1 MEEASTAM
9 RSVWKRTSALLIA
22 ALCLLSVAPLAIPV
36 AASPAVTL
44 SVCDKADL
52 PGTVDTTIVDDY
64 LTPGPPGPNFTASI
78 YIQGVTDLY
87 MYEIDL
93 RWNATVLR
101 CNAFRIGDFFP
112 SRGIPSTGVDGDTDW
127 TDGEIYP
134 PWARTSTGSGGN
146 GNGTL
151 FEADFTVLIGNVTG
165 CSTWINVTY
174 RLENSIGVPI
184 TPDTIQDGWFQV
196 TKLPPPPAR
205 RPVIAETENPT
216 SGVGLVTG
224 NYWVM
229 DNVTCTGLT
238 TTTAYNNVTELYGS
252 CTLWNWTVLWPNGT
266 VNFNGLVGNQI
277 NVTLWIEGIWTIT
290 VVGYAPVMDPEWP
303 GLAWSLPVT
312 VTKKA
317 VAPVVGWKLD
327 LYSET
332 RRWCGYNTTKIGA
345 ELNMPCDAYAPEEKV
360 NLYANLTYLGDG
372 SGLTNYL
379 VAWEVYRPK
388 PADGTNDTI
397 VSGISRTNATGTANF
412 TFRIP
417 TATMDNVTAYFG
429 KWWVIA
435 KCKVPDCWEG
445 EEKII
450 NDTMQFDVG
459 WMIQIVNMTLKWLPW
474 QKTVEY
480 GGTGNQTIWFYLK
493 NIAQYTRNFTATVQ
507 FYDSCLFPVL
517 DKKEVNTIG
526 GGEFCKPFEKVF
538 KIAKVKI
545 PARALIGDPTRPIT
559 GSYTGTVGY
568 GGGQNVTATVTP
580 PKAVLNVFT
589 DLPWGCGVAYC
600 APLEVPIQI
609 VPPPPGWQPD

>member
-101 CNAFRIGDFFP
+101 CNAFRTGDFFP
-112 SRGIPSTGVDGDTDW
+112 IRGIPYTGVDGDTDW

-174 RLENSIGVPI
+174 RLENSFGGPI

-205 RPVIAETENPT
+205 RPVISETENPV
-216 SGVGLVTG
+216 SGAGLGTG

-238 TTTAYNNVTELYGS
+238 TTTAFNNITELYGS
-252 CTLWNWTVLWPNGT
+252 CTLWNWTVTWPNGT

-277 NVTLWIEGIWTIT
+277 NVTLWIEGTWTIT

-312 VTKKA
+312 VTKK
-317 VAPVVGWKLD
+317 VWAPVAGWALD
-327 LYSET
+327 LYTET
-332 RRWCGYNTTKIGA
+332 LRWCGYNTTKIGA
-345 ELNMPCDAYAPEEKV
+345 GPSQPCDAYNPGEKV
-360 NLYANLTYLGDG
+360 QLYANLTWNGDG
-372 SGLTNYL
+372 TGQANYL

-388 PADGTNDTI
+388 WVNATQQMVNDTL
-397 VSGISRTNATGTANF
+397 VTGISWTNATGTANF

-417 TATMDNVTAYFG
+417 TATMDNATAFFG

-435 KCKVPDCWEG
+435 KVKVPDCWAG
-445 EEKII
+445 ESKII
-450 NDTMQFDVG
+450 NDTMGFDVG
-459 WMIQIVNMTLKWLPW
+459 WLVQIVNMTLKFQPYK
-474 QKTVEY
+474 KTVEY
-480 GGTGNQTIWFYLK
+480 GGTGNQTIWYYLK

-507 FYDSCLFPVL
+507 FYDACMFPVL
-517 DKKEVNTIG
+517 DKTGTGSIAGGDFCIPKEM
-526 GGEFCKPFEKVF
+526 VF

-545 PARALIGDPTRPIT
+545 PARALIGA
-559 GSYTGTVGY
+559 GK
-568 GGGQNVTATVTP
+568 VTAAGVEP

-589 DLPWGCGVAYC
+589 ALPWDCGVAYC
-600 APLEVPIQI
+600 PPLEVPIEI
-609 VPPPPGWQPD
+609 VPPPPGWTPD